1 MAENQTNEYSKE
13 FSDEGFWQ
21 KVKKY
26 ALVAGKEVIEKA
38 LTLYYCMQDKDTP
51 AWAKAIILSAVGYF
65 ILPLDAIPD
74 FVPIVGYADDLG
86 VLVAASAM
94 VALHIKEGHINNA
107 KEKLKQWFRESE

>member
-86 VLVAASAM
+86 ALVAASGM
-94 VALHIKEGHINNA
+94 VALHIKEGHINKA